1 MSKHFESPREDNT
14 STCTAA
20 AEAYRSECLPPEHFI
35 SRSPLMLSK
44 GANIDDYRLL
54 YKLRYQVYCHEAN
67 FLDPED
73 YCDGLE
79 FDAFDAFSE
88 HFMATTPDSNHEIV
102 GTVRLVKWSEHLSFP
117 TAMHFEALLQE
128 LERLNFPLD
137 STAEI
142 SRLCISKH
150 YKRRPFEGLQADEGY
165 TEISKQ
171 RRDNPDIILELFK
184 ILYCSSRYDL
194 GITHWIASFE
204 DPLCRLL
211 HRYGVHLEPLS
222 SEEIDYYG
230 KVKIYGASIDQV
242 EENMKMHRPEIYQ
255 FICEQ
260 HNHA

>member
-1 MSKHFESPREDNT
+1 
-14 STCTAA
+14 
-20 AEAYRSECLPPEHFI
+20 
-35 SRSPLMLSK
+35 MLAK
-44 GANIDDYRLL
+44 GASIEDYRLL

-73 YCDGLE
+73 YSDGLE

-88 HFMATTPDSNHEIV
+88 HFMATIPDRNHEIV
-102 GTVRLVKWSEHLSFP
+102 GTVRLVNWSEQLSFP
-117 TAMHFEALLQE
+117 TAMHFESLLQE
-128 LERLNFPLD
+128 LDRLNFPLD

-142 SRLCISKH
+142 SRLCVSKQ
-150 YKRRPFEGLQADEGY
+150 YKRRPFDGLQADEGFA
-165 TEISKQ
+165 EIGKQ

-204 DPLCRLL
+204 DSLSRLL
-211 HRYGVHLEPLS
+211 HRYGVHLELLC

-242 EENMKMHRPEIYQ
+242 EKNMKLHRPEIYE

-260 HNHA
+260 RNDA